1 MTTLK
6 SSLVH
11 RRHKCGPRERACSRT
26 TDYGLI
32 LCTSQAGPWSH
43 TLWHRQVLAHF
54 IMTRV
59 TPGWK
64 KSVAGQVIQTCLVLQ
79 SSDYHSTNRHFW
91 EAGPWTQRRP
101 LPQYEPASGKGTR
114 NRLGSSPASVR
125 QQVHIKLCRLVPVF
139 PCTSVVRPYGAT
151 HYDVL
156 EKLGYQKLC
165 R

>member
-59 TPGWK
+59 TPGLK

-101 LPQYEPASGKGTR
+101 LPHYEPCNSRVTGTC
-114 NRLGSSPASVR
+114 LGSSPARV
-125 QQVHIKLCRLVPVF
+125 
-139 PCTSVVRPYGAT
+139 TSAARRHAVNYAASGLLFRA
-151 HYDVL
+151 VL
-156 EKLGYQKLC
+156 SCALEGRRTAHSRKS
-165 R
+165 